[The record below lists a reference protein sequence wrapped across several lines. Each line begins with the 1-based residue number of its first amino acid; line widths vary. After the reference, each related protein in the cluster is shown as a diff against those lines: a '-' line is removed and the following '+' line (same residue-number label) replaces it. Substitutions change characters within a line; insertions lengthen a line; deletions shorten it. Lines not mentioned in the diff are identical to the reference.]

1 MYICGKIGS
10 MEYSIN
16 VKGRLFSL
24 AQPQV
29 MGILNCTPDSFYAGS
44 RKQTDKEIAD
54 RANQIVAEGG
64 TMIDVGA
71 FSTRPGAQEVSEEEE
86 MRRLRHA
93 LPIVTREQPDVPLS
107 VDTYRP
113 EVARMAVEE
122 YGADIINDVS
132 EGGITGI
139 VDKPLDEKYDV
150 AAEEA
155 RFADY
160 PAIFKMMGHLKV
172 PYILMSV
179 QGNIHDMLLNFSR
192 EVQQLR
198 DLHVK
203 DIILDPGYG
212 FGKSI
217 EDNYRVLHDQAKLA
231 VMGLPVLAGLSRKRL
246 IWQLL
251 GTSADEALNGS
262 TVVNTIALL
271 HGASILRV
279 HDVRAAAEAVKIV
292 GALPSE

>member
-107 VDTYRP
+107 IDTYRP

-251 GTSADEALNGS
+251 GTSADEALNGT

-279 HDVRAAAEAVKIV
+279 HDVRAAVEAVKIV

>member
-139 VDKPLDEKYDV
+139 LDKPLDEKYDV

-251 GTSADEALNGS
+251 GTSADEALNGT

-279 HDVRAAAEAVKIV
+279 HDVRAASEAVKIV

>member
-113 EVARMAVEE
+113 EVARTAVEE

-246 IWQLL
+246 IWQFLD
-251 GTSADEALNGS
+251 TSADEALNGT

>member
-231 VMGLPVLAGLSRKRL
+231 VMGLPILAGLSRKRL

-251 GTSADEALNGS
+251 GTSADEALNGT

>member
-24 AQPQV
+24 AQPQI

-246 IWQLL
+246 IWQFL
-251 GTSADEALNGS
+251 GTSADEALNGT

>member
-198 DLHVK
+198 DLYVK

-251 GTSADEALNGS
+251 GTSADEALNGT

-279 HDVRAAAEAVKIV
+279 HDVRAASEAVKIV

>member
-113 EVARMAVEE
+113 EVARTAVEE

-251 GTSADEALNGS
+251 DTSADEALNGT

>member
-1 MYICGKIGS
+1 

-93 LPIVTREQPDVPLS
+93 LPIVTQEQPDVPLS

-172 PYILMSV
+172 SYILMSV

-251 GTSADEALNGS
+251 GTSADEALNGT